1 MSIVDLTL
9 TEVGDGIEVSMKT
22 SDDRTVVAKLEETV
36 YGNYVV
42 GVSGKVSMYRLAGI
56 LSVFD
61 GGLLPSDQLELQNK
75 LIDNDFYTEN
85 VKVFGYSMMG
95 GVFSAATNTL
105 NFGTQQL
112 IQFSIEKGKLKTV
125 WKGSA
130 AFTPTD
136 LLLTSAE
143 QHLKASKSGRAF
155 LEQLNR

>member
-9 TEVGDGIEVSMKT
+9 TEVEDGIEVSMKT
-22 SDDRTVVAKLEETV
+22 SDDRTVVGKLEETQ

-42 GVSGKVSMYRLAGI
+42 GVSGKVSLYRLAGI
-56 LSVFD
+56 LSIFD
-61 GGLLPSDQLELQNK
+61 GGLLPSDQLELQSK
-75 LIDNDFYTEN
+75 LIDNDFYAEDA
-85 VKVFGYSMMG
+85 KVFGYSMMG

-112 IQFSIEKGKLKTV
+112 IQFSIEKGKLKTA
-125 WKGSA
+125 WKGGA
-130 AFTPTD
+130 AYTPTD

-155 LEQLNR
+155 LEQLNQ